1 MYQIICNEIVFIL
14 NDPFWNRPIFDIHLP
29 KRSKFERYLQSV
41 LSLRLK
47 QKFNDTEIEYPLNDK
62 HVDIYANE
70 TFIELKTPNTNYKHE
85 GIEDKTRPITNNIQ
99 SIIDDINKLRE
110 LNVKEG
116 VVAFVLYP
124 IYPDKDNYSQYIKR
138 ILSALGNNHYCQ
150 EKVGNMLVF
159 SCKI

>member
-1 MYQIICNEIVFIL
+1 VSIL

-29 KRSKFERYLQSV
+29 KRAKFERYLQSV

-47 QKFNDTEIEYPLNDK
+47 QKFKDTEIEYPLSDK

-70 TFIELKTPNTNYKHE
+70 TFIELKTPNTNYKLE

-99 SIIDDINKLRE
+99 SIIDDINKLRK

-116 VVAFVLYP
+116 VVAFVLFP
-124 IYPDKDNYSQYIKR
+124 VDPDKDNYSQHLKKI
-138 ILSALGNNHYCQ
+138 ISVLGNNSYCQ
-150 EKVGNMLVF
+150 EMVGNMLVF
-159 SCKI
+159 SCSV